1 MINNCMK
8 EKEIIPQNDFEEDDD
23 ALPVDK
29 IIDVGDELEY
39 DSVSLQ
45 DLGLDLSDLDIE
57 K

>member
-8 EKEIIPQNDFEEDDD
+8 EKEIIPQNDFEDDD

-45 DLGLDLSDLDIE
+45 DLGLNLSDLDVE